1 MGAEKSSRAT
11 WLLDLY
17 IKNPTP
23 ETIRGGI
30 LSKDVNGVVRGG
42 KKKTRVLEV
51 LGKGEKA
58 W

>member
-17 IKNPTP
+17 IKNPSP

-42 KKKTRVLEV
+42 KKENEGV
-51 LGKGEKA
+51 GGFGER
-58 W
+58 